1 VIDGPR
7 NLEVAMGK
15 EQIAAL
21 IRILSQ
27 QLERGSDNVVQGTWK
42 IDFDKARNAFVFDKC
57 ENEGYCEERPSV
69 VAVDGSILDKGGPLF
84 G

>member
-1 VIDGPR
+1 
-7 NLEVAMGK
+7 MGR

-21 IRILSQ
+21 INILTE
-27 QLERGSDNVVQGTWK
+27 QLEQGADGVILGTWK
-42 IDFDKARNAFVFDKC
+42 IDYDKAREAFVFDKC

-69 VAVDGSILDKGGPLF
+69 VALDGSVIDPGGPLF

>member
-1 VIDGPR
+1 
-7 NLEVAMGK
+7 MGK

>member
-1 VIDGPR
+1 
-7 NLEVAMGK
+7 MGR

-21 IRILSQ
+21 IRILTE
-27 QLERGSDNVVQGTWK
+27 QLEQGTSSVIQGTWK
-42 IDFDKARNAFVFDKC
+42 IDYDRARKAFVFDKC

-69 VAVDGSILDKGGPLF
+69 VALDGTVLDPGGPLF

>member
-1 VIDGPR
+1 
-7 NLEVAMGK
+7 MGR

-21 IRILSQ
+21 IRILTE
-27 QLERGSDNVVQGTWK
+27 QLEQGTDNVIQGAWK
-42 IDFDKARNAFVFDKC
+42 IDYDKIRNAFVFDKC

-69 VAVDGSILDKGGPLF
+69 VAMDGSILDKGGPLF

>member
-1 VIDGPR
+1 
-7 NLEVAMGK
+7 MGR

-21 IRILSQ
+21 IDVLSG
-27 QLERGSDNVVQGTWK
+27 QLELGTGSVIQGTWK
-42 IDFDKARNAFVFDKC
+42 IDFDKGRNAFVFDKC

-69 VAVDGSILDKGGPLF
+69 IALDGTVIDPGGPLF